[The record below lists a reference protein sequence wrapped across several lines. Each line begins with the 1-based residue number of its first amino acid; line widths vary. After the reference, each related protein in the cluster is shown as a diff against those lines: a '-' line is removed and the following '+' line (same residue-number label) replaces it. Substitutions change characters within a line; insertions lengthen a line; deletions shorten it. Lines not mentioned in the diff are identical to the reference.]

1 MWLLDHLVGRE
12 GDMVMCTIWR
22 PHVVRIKVTHGV
34 HMLTKNFTYNF
45 DHGNYQENMMW
56 WRYL

>member
-1 MWLLDHLVGRE
+1 MWLVDHLVGRE

-34 HMLTKNFTYNF
+34 HMLTKDFTITLT
-45 DHGNYQENMMW
+45 
-56 WRYL
+56 RVIVKRT